1 MCSSLVNQ
9 QLLVITLGRVC
20 VCFVA
25 AGITNDSSICDGIM
39 PAATSEFTGVL
50 GDSISFNLE
59 MLSDG
64 SLFAGVPD
72 SSEDLSSGVEMTL
85 DTEVLDSVVDV
96 VGEYTWPCVKRF
108 LSIAFLSRGY
118 IPHFLNPVLIK
129 AVYIDSHGSLK
140 SFVKFV
146 LQQLTG
152 FFHPSVATLTYWV
165 NREKCDLTGWNI
177 TTSRGWNICVLC
189 GGKQYKWMF

>member
-1 MCSSLVNQ
+1 
-9 QLLVITLGRVC
+9 
-20 VCFVA
+20 
-25 AGITNDSSICDGIM
+25 M

-96 VGEYTWPCVKRF
+96 VGEYT
-108 LSIAFLSRGY
+108 
-118 IPHFLNPVLIK
+118 
-129 AVYIDSHGSLK
+129 
-140 SFVKFV
+140 
-146 LQQLTG
+146 
-152 FFHPSVATLTYWV
+152 
-165 NREKCDLTGWNI
+165 
-177 TTSRGWNICVLC
+177 
-189 GGKQYKWMF
+189 